1 MGKQFLA
8 WMAAGVG
15 GILSQVFAAIQSGGG
30 FTPKAVL
37 NAVIVAAIL
46 RAANW
51 IIATF
56 GPKPAA

>member
-1 MGKQFLA
+1 MGKAFLS

-15 GILSQVFAAIQSGGG
+15 GLLSQVFAAIQAGGA
-30 FTPKAVL
+30 TPKLLL
-37 NAVIVAAIL
+37 NAAVVAILL

-51 IIATF
+51 VIATF